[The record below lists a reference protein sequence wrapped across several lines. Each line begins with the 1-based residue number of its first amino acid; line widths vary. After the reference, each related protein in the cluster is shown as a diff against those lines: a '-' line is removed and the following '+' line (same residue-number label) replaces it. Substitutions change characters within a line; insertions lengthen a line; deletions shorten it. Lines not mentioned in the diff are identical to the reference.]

1 MGFARKE
8 ATIEAIPLDE
18 LTPSQLEKK
27 IIEGVKRYATRN
39 ENWAKATKNTPFL
52 GQITGMGI
60 ESANLV
66 DITMSI
72 ERQFL
77 TRKTKKVPINAE
89 GTEFRLEDGD
99 LGKLMILEGQDT
111 FAATPGLAVKM
122 LMELGHTQTDPS
134 YLEDVMSFA
143 YIVIVGEGYRLND
156 SLQKLSMRIN
166 KAPDENTKTE
176 WLQSLCEQI
185 KIAKEYVNT
194 IGDPARLAQTRMRAY
209 EEELDRYQG
218 LNKEIQGIGD
228 RTVSMDDA
236 EREALKSKLAAL
248 KLRSNKN
255 RMILRVVESVAKD
268 CGKRSPLEENEV
280 QKIKTKLESTL
291 LEMESWMV

>member
-8 ATIEAIPLDE
+8 ATIEAIPLE
-18 LTPSQLEKK
+18 QLAPSEVEKK
-27 IIEGVKRYATRN
+27 IIDGVKRYATKH
-39 ENWAKATKNTPFL
+39 ENWSKATKNTPFL

-77 TRKTKKVPINAE
+77 TRRTKKVPINPE
-89 GTEFRLEDGD
+89 GTEFRLEIGE

-122 LMELGHTQTDPS
+122 LMDLGHLQTNPN

-143 YIVIVGEGYRLND
+143 YVVIVGEGHRLND
-156 SLQKLSMRIN
+156 SLRKLSMRID

-176 WLQSLCEQI
+176 WLQSLREQI
-185 KIAKEYVNT
+185 RVAKEYVNT
-194 IGDPARLAQTRMRAY
+194 IGDTTRLAQVRMRAY
-209 EEELDRYQG
+209 EEELERYQN
-218 LNKEIQGIGD
+218 LCKEIQTIGD
-228 RTVSMDDA
+228 RTVSMNDA
-236 EREALKSKLAAL
+236 EREALKTKLAAL

-268 CGKRSPLEENEV
+268 CGNRSPLEESEV
-280 QKIKTKLESTL
+280 QKIKTKLDLTL
-291 LEMESWMV
+291 VEMEKWIN

>member
-8 ATIEAIPLDE
+8 ATIEAIPLE
-18 LTPSQLEKK
+18 QLSPSDVEKK
-27 IIEGVKRYATRN
+27 IIEGVKRYATKN
-39 ENWAKATKNTPFL
+39 ENWARATKNTPFL
-52 GQITGMGI
+52 GQIIGMGI

-77 TRKTKKVPINAE
+77 TRKTKKVPINVE
-89 GTEFRLEDGD
+89 GNEFRLEDGEI
-99 LGKLMILEGQDT
+99 GKLMILEGQDT

-122 LMELGHTQTDPS
+122 LMELGHLPTDSS

-156 SLQKLSMRIN
+156 SLMKLSLRID
-166 KAPDENTKTE
+166 KAPDENTKAE
-176 WLQSLCEQI
+176 WLQSLREQI
-185 KIAKEYVNT
+185 RIAREYVGT
-194 IGDPARLAQTRMRAY
+194 VGDPARLAKTRMQAY
-209 EEELDRYQG
+209 EEEKERYES
-218 LNKEIQGIGD
+218 LCKEIQTMGD
-228 RTVSMDDA
+228 RTVSMNDS
-236 EREALKSKLAAL
+236 EREVFKSKLAAL

-268 CGKRSPLEENEV
+268 CGHRSLLEENEV
-280 QKIKTKLESTL
+280 QKIKAKLESTL
-291 LEMESWMV
+291 ADMERWND

>member
-8 ATIEAIPLDE
+8 ATVEAIPLE
-18 LTPSQLEKK
+18 QLSPSEVEKK
-27 IIEGVKRYATRN
+27 IIEGVKRYATKN

-52 GQITGMGI
+52 GQIIGMGI

-89 GTEFRLEDGD
+89 GNEFQLEDGEM
-99 LGKLMILEGQDT
+99 GKLMILEGQDT

-122 LMELGHTQTDPS
+122 LMEFGHMQTDVS

-143 YIVIVGEGYRLND
+143 YIVIIGEGYRLND
-156 SLQKLSMRIN
+156 SLLKLSLRID
-166 KAPDENTKTE
+166 KAPDENTKAE
-176 WLQSLCEQI
+176 WLQSLREQV
-185 KIAKEYVNT
+185 KVAREYVGT
-194 IGDPARLAQTRMRAY
+194 VGDTTKLMKTRMQAY
-209 EEELDRYQG
+209 EEEKERY
-218 LNKEIQGIGD
+218 LSLCKEIQNMGD
-228 RTVSMDDA
+228 RTISMNDS
-236 EREALKSKLAAL
+236 EREVFKSKLAAL

-268 CGKRSPLEENEV
+268 CGRRSLLEENEV
-280 QKIKTKLESTL
+280 QKIKAKLESTITD
-291 LEMESWMV
+291 MERWVN

>member
-8 ATIEAIPLDE
+8 ATIEAIPLE
-18 LTPSQLEKK
+18 QLSPSDVEKK
-27 IIEGVKRYATRN
+27 IIDGVKRYATKH
-39 ENWAKATKNTPFL
+39 ENWTKATKNTPFL
-52 GQITGMGI
+52 GQIIGMGI

-89 GTEFRLEDGD
+89 GTEFQLEDGE

-122 LMELGHTQTDPS
+122 LMELGHMQTNPS

-143 YIVIVGEGYRLND
+143 YVVIVGEGYRLND
-156 SLQKLSMRIN
+156 SLQKLSLRIE
-166 KAPDENTKTE
+166 KAPDENTKAE
-176 WLQSLCEQI
+176 WLQSLREQI
-185 KIAKEYVNT
+185 KVGRDYVST
-194 IGDPARLAQTRMRAY
+194 VGDTVKLMQTRMKAY
-209 EEELDRYQG
+209 EQEKERYET
-218 LNKEIQGIGD
+218 LWKEIQSMGD
-228 RTVSMDDA
+228 KTISMSDPERDA
-236 EREALKSKLAAL
+236 FKSKLAAL

-255 RMILRVVESVAKD
+255 RLILRVVESVAKD
-268 CGKRSPLEENEV
+268 CGRRSQLEENEV
-280 QKIKTKLESTL
+280 TRIKSKLESTL
-291 LEMESWMV
+291 IDMQRWMI

>member
-8 ATIEAIPLDE
+8 ATIEAIPLE
-18 LTPSQLEKK
+18 QLAPSEVEKK
-27 IIEGVKRYATRN
+27 IIDGVKRYATKH

-77 TRKTKKVPINAE
+77 TRRTKKVPINPE
-89 GTEFRLEDGD
+89 GTEFRLDIGE

-122 LMELGHTQTDPS
+122 LMDLGHMQTIPN

-143 YIVIVGEGYRLND
+143 YVVIIGEGYRLND
-156 SLQKLSMRIN
+156 SLQKLSMRID

-176 WLQSLCEQI
+176 WLQSLREQI
-185 KIAKEYVNT
+185 RVAREYVNT
-194 IGDPARLAQTRMRAY
+194 IGDTARLAQVRMRAY
-209 EEELDRYQG
+209 EEELERYQN
-218 LNKEIQGIGD
+218 LSKEIQTIGD
-228 RTVSMDDA
+228 RTVSMNDA
-236 EREALKSKLAAL
+236 EREALKTKLAAL

-268 CGKRSPLEENEV
+268 CGNRSSLEEGEV
-280 QKIKTKLESTL
+280 QKIRTKLGATL
-291 LEMESWMV
+291 SEMEKWMN